1 MQRRLIAY
9 MAGLAVLVFGFWQV
23 MVLVKNPEIQFLPYY
38 TFRTLLRI
46 TITLGISVAWGVSF
60 GILASTN
67 KTASIILV
75 PFIDLLQSIPILG
88 YFPAV
93 LILFVSLFQGS
104 ELAIELSAILLLFT
118 SMAWAIFFGVVG
130 AVKGIPVNV
139 IESAQSFGLKG
150 FKYARH
156 VILPA
161 IVPALVSGATL
172 AWCDGWFFMIA
183 AEYIEYAG
191 TTYWVP
197 GLGSFLAK
205 ASYVYDDIALSV
217 ILLVLITA
225 LVVYINF
232 LTWHRLMERATAGTY
247 KPVLKLDLSGVGQ
260 LGLIKAIGPRRWLHL
275 GNHIHWPKSL
285 IGASHRLRKYTR
297 LEKAIALV
305 LALSLVFLIVY
316 LTAPQM
322 SPDVIKRGFSS
333 YPADELVNL
342 PSYVALTMGRL
353 GIAYVISLG
362 VALGMGVLAAE
373 HKKFAAVFYPIYDI
387 GQAVPILALFPVLF
401 IALSRTFGGVL
412 GLEITSITMLIL
424 DMIWYMF
431 LNIVSAIKNI
441 PSEIREVGKLFGFKG
456 LKRITHV
463 VIPCILPAIVTGSI
477 LSWGTGWNTIIF
489 SEYMPYG
496 ASTIYLNPTTI
507 SQTYTAGK
515 IVVVSLNVSEVTN
528 LHTWQTQVNFNST
541 YLQCVNATE
550 GEFLKSAGKTQFKNG
565 TIDNTSGSIGP
576 INSTLESGLG
586 MNSSGRPGRLA
597 IIYFTV
603 LKLGNSEI
611 SLSEKTKM
619 LDSDGRIIPTSKV
632 YSLPGL
638 GSYLDKTGYLYG
650 NTILL
655 ILLLG
660 IIATIVLLMEAL
672 VWRRLLRKFEKYHAE
687 V

>member
-1 MQRRLIAY
+1 MNRRLVAY
-9 MAGLAVLVFGFWQV
+9 PIGFAFLIFAFWLVMSF
-23 MVLVKNPEIQFLPYY
+23 VKNPEIQFLPYY

-67 KTASIILV
+67 RTASVVLI

-93 LILFVSLFQGS
+93 IMLFISLLHGS
-104 ELAIELSAILLLFT
+104 ELAIELSAMLLLFT

-130 AVKGIPVNV
+130 AVKGIPANV
-139 IESAQSFGLKG
+139 IESAKGFGLKG

-183 AEYIEYAG
+183 AEYIEYSG

-205 ASYVYDDIALSV
+205 ASYVYGDFSLSV
-217 ILLVLITA
+217 VLLVLITF
-225 LVVYINF
+225 LVVFINF

-247 KPVLKLDLSGVGQ
+247 KPLLKLDLSGVGQ
-260 LGLIKAIGPRRWLHL
+260 LGLIKAIGPGRWLHI
-275 GNHIHWPKSL
+275 GDRIHWPRSFVV
-285 IGASHRLRKYTR
+285 ASHRLRKYTR
-297 LEKAIALV
+297 IEKAIAL
-305 LALSLVFLIVY
+305 LLMLSLVFLVVY
-316 LTAPQM
+316 LIAPQM
-322 SPDVIKRGFSS
+322 SLEGIRQGFST
-333 YPADELVNL
+333 YPADELGYL
-342 PSYVALTMGRL
+342 PSYIALTMGRL

-362 VALGMGVLAAE
+362 VALGMGILAAE

-401 IALSRTFGGVL
+401 IALSRAFGGVL
-412 GLEITSITMLIL
+412 GLEVTSIVMLVL

-441 PSEIREVGKLFGFKG
+441 PSDIKEVGKLFGFKG
-456 LKRITHV
+456 LRRVTHI

-496 ASTIYLNPTTI
+496 SNTIYLDPTTI
-507 SQTYTAGK
+507 NQTYQVTQ
-515 IVVVSLNVSEVTN
+515 IFVVSLNVTESN
-528 LHTWQTQVNFNST
+528 KLRTWQTQVSFNSSH
-541 YLQCVNATE
+541 LQCIDVVE
-550 GEFLKSAGKTQFKNG
+550 GEFFQNAGEATFNVG
-565 TIDNTSGSIGP
+565 VIDNTSGSIGP
-576 INSTLESGLG
+576 VNSTLLQIGQGASG
-586 MNSSGRPGRLA
+586 SGRLA
-597 IIYFTV
+597 SIYFTV
-603 LKLGNSEI
+603 LQSGRSEI
-611 SLSEKTKM
+611 VLSEKTKM
-619 LDSDGRIIPTSKV
+619 LDSDGRIISTSKV

-672 VWRRLLRKFEKYHAE
+672 IWRRLLRKVGRYHME

>member
-1 MQRRLIAY
+1 MHRRLIAY
-9 MAGLAVLVFGFWQV
+9 MVGLAVLVFGFWLV
-23 MVLVKNPEIQFLPYY
+23 MAFVKNPEVQFLPYY

-75 PFIDLLQSIPILG
+75 PFIDLLQSVPILG

-93 LILFVSLFQGS
+93 IILFISLFQAS

-118 SMAWAIFFGVVG
+118 SMAWAIFFGVLG

-139 IESAQSFGLKG
+139 VESARGFGLEG

-205 ASYVYDDIALSV
+205 ASYVYDDITLSI
-217 ILLVLITA
+217 ILLALITA

-260 LGLIKAIGPRRWLHL
+260 LGVIRGIGPGRWLHL
-275 GNHIHWPKSL
+275 GDRIHWPRSFTV
-285 IGASHRLRKYTR
+285 ASHRLRRYTR
-297 LEKAIALV
+297 LEKVIALV
-305 LALSLVFLIVY
+305 LALFLVFLIIY
-316 LTAPQM
+316 LIAPQM
-322 SPDVIKRGFSS
+322 SLDVIKRGFSS
-333 YPADELVNL
+333 YPADELANL

-353 GIAYVISLG
+353 GIAYAISLSA
-362 VALGMGVLAAE
+362 ALGMGILAAE

-401 IALSRTFGGVL
+401 IALSRTFGGVI

-507 SQTYTAGK
+507 NQNYTVGRNFN
-515 IVVVSLNVSEVTN
+515 VSLYVSDVTS
-528 LHTWQTQVNFNST
+528 LHTWQTQVNFNASH
-541 YLQCVNATE
+541 LQCINVSE
-550 GEFLKSAGKTQFKNG
+550 GELLKSVGETQFNVG
-565 TIDNTSGSIGP
+565 TINNTSGSIGS
-576 INSTLESGLG
+576 INSTLLE
-586 MNSSGRPGRLA
+586 NGRGANGNGTLA
-597 IIYFTV
+597 IINFEV
-603 LKLGNSEI
+603 LNLGNSEI
-611 SLSEKTKM
+611 SLSEQTKM
-619 LDSDGRIIPTSKV
+619 LDSEGRIIPTSKA

-660 IIATIVLLMEAL
+660 IIAAIVLLMEAL
-672 VWRRLLRKFEKYHAE
+672 VWRRLLRKFEKYHTE

>member
-1 MQRRLIAY
+1 MS
-9 MAGLAVLVFGFWQV
+9 
-23 MVLVKNPEIQFLPYY
+23 LVKNPEVQFLPYY

-46 TITLGISVAWGVSF
+46 TITLSVSVAWGVSF

-67 KTASIILV
+67 KTASIILI

-93 LILFVSLFQGS
+93 IMLFISLLHGS
-104 ELAIELSAILLLFT
+104 ELAIELSAMLLLFT

-139 IESAQSFGLKG
+139 IESARGFGLKG

-205 ASYVYDDIALSV
+205 ASYVYDDISLSV
-217 ILLVLITA
+217 VLLVLITV

-260 LGLIKAIGPRRWLHL
+260 LGIIRAIGPRRWLHL
-275 GNHIHWPKSL
+275 GDRIHWPKSL
-285 IGASHRLRKYTR
+285 IVASHRLRRYTR
-297 LEKAIALV
+297 LEKAIAL
-305 LALSLVFLIVY
+305 LLTLFLVFLVVY
-316 LTAPQM
+316 LIAPQM
-322 SPDVIKRGFSS
+322 SIEGIQQGFST
-333 YPADELVNL
+333 YPADELGNL
-342 PSYVALTMGRL
+342 PGYVALTMGRL

-362 VALGMGVLAAE
+362 IALGMGILAAE

-401 IALSRTFGGVL
+401 VALSRAFGGVL
-412 GLEITSITMLIL
+412 GLEVTSIVMLVL

-441 PSEIREVGKLFGFKG
+441 PSDIKEVGKLFGFKG
-456 LKRITHV
+456 MRRVIHI

-477 LSWGTGWNTIIF
+477 LSWGTGWNTVIF

-496 ASTIYLNPTTI
+496 SSTIYLAPTTI
-507 SQTYTAGK
+507 NQTYPTAQ
-515 IVVVSLNVSEVTN
+515 IFVVSLNVTDVN
-528 LHTWQTQVNFNST
+528 GLHTWQTQVNFNASH
-541 YLQCVNATE
+541 LQCINVSE
-550 GEFLKSAGKTQFKNG
+550 GEFFQNEATFDVGA
-565 TIDNTSGSIGP
+565 IDNTSGTIGP
-576 INSTLESGLG
+576 INSTLIQ
-586 MNSSGRPGRLA
+586 SGRGMSGSGQLA
-597 IIYFTV
+597 SIYFTV
-603 LKLGNSEI
+603 LQSGKSEI
-611 SLSEKTKM
+611 ILSEKTKM
-619 LDSDGRIIPTSKV
+619 LDSDGRIIATSKV

-660 IIATIVLLMEAL
+660 IIAAIVLLMEAL
-672 VWRRLLRKFEKYHAE
+672 IWRRLLRKVERYHAE